1 MRDNTIRRV
10 LVRNGEV
17 ETLSP
22 DEVVVQPMDSI
33 TIRIDL
39 HDDER
44 SAEGVGRFLADVS
57 PASAVSTSRTATRCD
72 STAPATTRPG
82 VR

>member
-57 PASAVSTSRTATRCD
+57 PSLLEGISGLYFENCNEM
-72 STAPATTRPG
+72 
-82 VR
+82 

>member
-22 DEVVVQPMDSI
+22 DEVVVQPMNSI

-57 PASAVSTSRTATRCD
+57 PPLLEGISGLYFENCNEM
-72 STAPATTRPG
+72 
-82 VR
+82 